1 MKNRIT
7 IISIGLNMILIGAIL
22 LVLRKPAENF
32 ITQPA
37 IRVPRVAVTQINE
50 TVTQTNFLPQQSPTP
65 FDWSEIESED
75 FLIYAENLRGVGCPE
90 ETVRDIL
97 TAEINDLFVRRRQD
111 LFRPFQSQFWDLMA
125 QGDLNDLLPKEAQ
138 EKVDVLE
145 KEKEMV
151 LKKIL
156 RAVLPEKRNPSPSE
170 YETILGDF
178 LSPEKAQEL
187 HESWGNLQIL
197 MSEIDASDLPG
208 PEKQKRNIE
217 LIQKNTSEQQAILSP
232 EEMEEFKL
240 RKSPF
245 AQQLQSLYG
254 FQASEQELRAM
265 ARLTLNERPFPTD
278 TKSPQYETNLAE
290 HRAESEKIDKQLTAL
305 LGENRFAEY
314 ERSKD
319 GAFQNLSR
327 LAHRYELS
335 PQTISEVYELA
346 RSIHEQVRTFKNSN
360 LAGEEQEDA
369 LETIRQQTQQ
379 AMVGKLGARA
389 AETYRR
395 NFNNWDEI
403 PDP

>member
-22 LVLRKPAENF
+22 LVLRKPAENS

-37 IRVPRVAVTQINE
+37 IRVSRVAVTQINE

-65 FDWSEIESED
+65 FDWSQIESED

-138 EKVDVLE
+138 EKVDALDDE
-145 KEKEMV
+145 KRAL
-151 LKKIL
+151 LKKVF
-156 RAVLPEKRNPSPSE
+156 RAAPLEEKNLSTTE
-170 YETILGDF
+170 YESLLADK
-178 LSPEKAQEL
+178 LSPEKIQRLRETNEKFNKL
-187 HESWGNLQIL
+187 RE
-197 MSEIDASDLPG
+197 EIQASHLPDA
-208 PEKQKRNIE
+208 EKQKKIAALN
-217 LIQKNTSEQQAILSP
+217 EQSVAAQNSVLSP
-232 EEMEEFKL
+232 EELEEFNL
-240 RKSPF
+240 RKSSF

-278 TKSPQYETNLAE
+278 TKSPQYETKLAE
-290 HRAESEKIDKQLTAL
+290 HRAEREKIDKQLTAL

-319 GAFQNLSR
+319 GYFQNLSR